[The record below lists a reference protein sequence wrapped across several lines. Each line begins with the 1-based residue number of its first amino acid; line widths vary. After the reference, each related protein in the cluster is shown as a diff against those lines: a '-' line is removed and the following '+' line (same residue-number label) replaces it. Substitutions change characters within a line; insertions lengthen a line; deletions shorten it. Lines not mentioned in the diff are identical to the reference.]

1 MPKSAEQYFKEL
13 FAEAGHSPEETAAFL
28 KTVTSDKIA
37 PKIEGLLKTADDYN
51 AQVGR
56 VRAAE
61 DKVQKYDQWYG
72 TATQE
77 YAQAYQQLEA
87 EKKRLGV
94 MDNTNGNGNHQQI
107 DTTQFITKA
116 DLEAQLNNQGARW
129 ASVLKDVT
137 KISGKHMAQW
147 KEELDV
153 DALEKLAT
161 ENNLPIAAA
170 YEQMMRP
177 RVETR
182 EKEKLENAIKNA
194 REEGARDALTRH
206 KLPVDTAPQD
216 VAPMYRNADPKD
228 VPKDMD
234 ADLLEAWHSVGRK

>member
-1 MPKSAEQYFKEL
+1 MPKSAKQYFEEL
-13 FAEAGHSPEETAAFL
+13 CAEAGYSPEETAAL
-28 KTVTSDKIA
+28 VKVATNDKVA

-72 TATQE
+72 TATAE
-77 YAQAYQQLEA
+77 YQQAFQQLEA

-94 MDNTNGNGNHQQI
+94 MDNTNGNGAHQI

-116 DLEAQLNNQGARW
+116 DLEARLQDQGGRF
-129 ASVLKDVT
+129 ASVIKDLT
-137 KISGKHMAQW
+137 KVAGRHMHEF

-153 DALEKLAT
+153 DALEKMAT
-161 ENNLPIAAA
+161 ENNLPIGIA
-170 YEQMMRP
+170 YERMVKP
-177 RVETR
+177 RVEAR

-194 REEGARDALTRH
+194 REEGARDALSRH
-206 KLPVDTAPQD
+206 KLPVDAVPQD
-216 VAPMYRNADPKD
+216 TAPMYRTVDPKD

-234 ADLLEAWHSVGRK
+234 ADLLEAWHGVK